1 MGKFCEVGQNK
12 KHRTFVLF
20 YTTRIKMIDLFGEAD
35 IRNNNKNKLLHSD
48 RGFHDWYRFVLS
60 YPPHLVRDYIKHFK
74 LDKNDLILD
83 PFCGTGTTLVE
94 AKLHGIPSIGIEANP
109 FAFFAS
115 TVKTD
120 WTVDVNE
127 LKNCA
132 AQIREKALL
141 MLKETGVSDSPSPT
155 NLSVSNLMTLNS
167 EKNKIILKDSI
178 SAVPLHKVLILFN
191 CIKEYI
197 NEKSYQYL
205 LIALG
210 NAIVY
215 EISNLKFGPEVG
227 VGKIKSDVYVIRTWY
242 NQVIKIAID
251 LEPLNG
257 KRNTFSQVIKGD
269 SRNIA
274 SVLNGKK
281 ISAVITS
288 PPYPNEK
295 DYTRT
300 TRLESVL
307 LDFINSDKELKSL
320 KKTLVRSNT
329 RGVYKEDT
337 DDQFVQNISEIQR
350 IAKEI
355 EERRI
360 ELGKTSGFEKLY
372 HKVTK
377 LYFGGMAKHLEELK
391 TVLKPGA
398 NLAYV
403 VGDQAS
409 YLRVMIRTGQLL
421 GEIAESIGYE
431 LVEIAQF
438 RTRFST
444 ATKTNLNE
452 EVVILRWNG

>member
-1 MGKFCEVGQNK
+1 
-12 KHRTFVLF
+12 
-20 YTTRIKMIDLFGEAD
+20 MIDLFGEVT
-35 IRNNNKNKLLHSD
+35 IKNHNKNKLFLSD
-48 RGFHDWYRFVLS
+48 RNFHDWYRFVLS
-60 YPPHLVRDYIKHFK
+60 YPPHLVRDYIKHFN

-83 PFCGTGTTLVE
+83 PFCGTGTTIVE

-109 FAFFAS
+109 FAHFAS
-115 TVKTD
+115 TVKSD
-120 WTVDVNE
+120 WVVDVNE
-127 LKNCA
+127 LKTYA
-132 AQIREKALL
+132 TQIKEKALL
-141 MLKETGVSDSPSPT
+141 ILKDSGISDAPSPN
-155 NLSVSNLMTLNS
+155 NLSASNLFTLGP

-178 SAVPLHKVLILFN
+178 SPIPLHKVMILFN
-191 CIKEYI
+191 CIKEYQGK
-197 NEKSYQYL
+197 KSYQYL
-205 LIALG
+205 LLALG
-210 NAIVY
+210 NSIVY

-227 VGKIKSDVYVIRTWY
+227 IGKIKHDTFVVNTWY
-242 NQVIKIAID
+242 NQVVKIAKD

-257 KRNTFSQVIKGD
+257 QRNTFSQIILGD

-274 SVLNGKK
+274 TVLNGKK

-307 LDFINSDKELKSL
+307 LEFINSDKELKLL

-329 RGVYKEDT
+329 RGVYKEDI
-337 DDQFVQNISEIQR
+337 DDQFVDTIPEIQR

-355 EERRI
+355 EDRRI

-377 LYFGGMAKHLEELK
+377 LYFGGMTKHLEELK

-421 GEIAESIGYE
+421 GEIADSIGYE
-431 LVEIAQF
+431 LVDIAQF